1 MKKSLKNG
9 LAVLVS
15 VSVIILIWFAVSA
28 KIDSELI
35 IPTPSLVLK
44 NVFIAFSEASVWRA
58 VFGTLGRVAVS
69 FLISFAVALL
79 FAIAAN
85 RFKYLEKAF
94 YPLVAA
100 MRATPTMSVILLCLI
115 WLKPSKSPVAVS
127 FIVVFPMLYSA
138 ILNALKNRN
147 KSIEEMARAYGVG
160 RFKIFL
166 GITVREVIDGLF
178 SDFITILAF
187 NVKLTVAGESLANT
201 RRSIGREMSVANVN
215 FETARLI
222 ALTVIA
228 ILLSIIIELVVKL
241 IRYAIIR
248 GINEYNRKKTIKT
261 LSLG

>member
-1 MKKSLKNG
+1 
-9 LAVLVS
+9 
-15 VSVIILIWFAVSA
+15 
-28 KIDSELI
+28 
-35 IPTPSLVLK
+35 
-44 NVFIAFSEASVWRA
+44 
-58 VFGTLGRVAVS
+58 
-69 FLISFAVALL
+69 
-79 FAIAAN
+79 
-85 RFKYLEKAF
+85 
-94 YPLVAA
+94 
-100 MRATPTMSVILLCLI
+100 
-115 WLKPSKSPVAVS
+115 
-127 FIVVFPMLYSA
+127 
-138 ILNALKNRN
+138 
-147 KSIEEMARAYGVG
+147 MARAYGVG

-201 RRSIGREMSVANVN
+201 RISIGREMSVANVN

>member
-9 LAVLVS
+9 LAIVVS
-15 VSVIILIWFAVSA
+15 VSLIILIWFAVA
-28 KIDSELI
+28 VRIDSELI

-44 NVFIAFSEASVWRA
+44 NVFMAFFEASVWRA

-147 KSIEEMARAYGVG
+147 KSIEEMAKSYGVG
-160 RFKIFL
+160 RVKIFF

-201 RRSIGREMSVANVN
+201 RQSIGREMSVANVN
-215 FETARLI
+215 FETARLL

-228 ILLSIIIELVVKL
+228 ILLSIIIEIVAKL

-248 GINEYNRKKTIKT
+248 GINEYNRKKTIKA